1 MPSFLAGYI
10 AGAASVIGAIVLAGG
25 IWYLITRSGEGLGD

>member
-1 MPSFLAGYI
+1 MSFTAGVAVGVLGTLGAI
-10 AGAASVIGAIVLAGG
+10 AGAIG